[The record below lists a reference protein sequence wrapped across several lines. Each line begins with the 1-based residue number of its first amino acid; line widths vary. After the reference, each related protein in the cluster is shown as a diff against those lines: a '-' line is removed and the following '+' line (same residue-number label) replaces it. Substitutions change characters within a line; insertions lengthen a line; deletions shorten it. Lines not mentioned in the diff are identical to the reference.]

1 MSYQPLRSETTSVN
15 WHVEEKYHKEAIFS
29 FQFLRNLYRIFL
41 LSQVSNTDKYLLGL
55 WGLLI
60 VISLLCSYQIILI
73 PGKIY
78 QFLLEGDKESFVVE
92 LWIFLFWCI
101 LITCI
106 RILREACQSVLSNRA
121 RKAVTEYIQSIY
133 MSNFSFYR
141 LHNWKDA
148 PDNPDQRIVSDV
160 EQLFELLYQTL
171 GGQLGSSGLIEAVL
185 NILWYSF
192 HTLVRCGLVGISIA
206 YAWSILVGVVETLL
220 VNVVSPWIFQ
230 QEVFQAWFRF
240 LHIDLRRNAEYI
252 LFQGD
257 GNFERRRLQNALE
270 SVVNNRYRIIFRQMG
285 LNSAQVGYGYLVNL
299 IMYITIGIVLL
310 QGSYWS
316 LEKDS
321 TKAEWIAQTS
331 GIFIS
336 LLYGFTTL
344 IQRGTN
350 LSSLV
355 PVSTRVAQL
364 LDKLETLTN
373 TWMQSCIELSNNQ
386 IEVCDITVETL
397 DGKFLLSSLS
407 FQLAKA
413 ESLLIYGPSGIGK
426 TCILRCIRGLWKPA
440 KGRIFR
446 PALSDVSYYGIY
458 FLPEYPYLPPNCSLR
473 EQLCYPKSKDSKQE
487 EEEIESLLKCVGLSN
502 LQHRVGGLDSKKD
515 LTLLLSA
522 GEKQKLCLA
531 RALYHKPSWIVMDEA
546 ICNLDTDSKQA
557 VYNILKFRGIGFIT
571 VSHDEELKA
580 VHDKILELSK
590 NDDL

>member
-1 MSYQPLRSETTSVN
+1 MSFSYQPLSSRSETTSMIN
-15 WHVEEKYHKEAIFS
+15 WYREGKYHKEATFS
-29 FQFLRNLYRIFL
+29 FQFLRNLYTIFI
-41 LSQVSNTDKYLLGL
+41 LSQVSKKDRYLLGL
-55 WGLLI
+55 WSVLI

-78 QFLLEGDKESFVVE
+78 QYLLEGDKENFVRE
-92 LWIFLFWCI
+92 LWTLLFWCI

-106 RILREACQSVLSNRA
+106 RISRAACQAVLSNRA

-133 MSNFSFYR
+133 LSSFSFY
-141 LHNWKDA
+141 LLQNCKDF
-148 PDNPDQRIVSDV
+148 PDNPDQRIVSDI
-160 EQLFELLYQTL
+160 EQLFELFYQTL
-171 GGQLGSSGLIEAVL
+171 GD
-185 NILWYSF
+185 F
-192 HTLVRCGLVGISIA
+192 
-206 YAWSILVGVVETLL
+206 ETLL

-257 GNFERRRLQNALE
+257 GNFEKQRLQEALE
-270 SVVNNRYRIIFRQMG
+270 SVVDNRYRIIFRQLG
-285 LNSAQVGYGYLVNL
+285 LNSVQVGYGYLTNL

-321 TKAEWIAQTS
+321 AKAEWIAQTS

-355 PVSTRVAQL
+355 PVCTRVAQL
-364 LDKLETLTN
+364 LDKLKTLTH
-373 TWMQSCIELSNNQ
+373 TSMESCIELHRDR
-386 IEVCDITVETL
+386 IE
-397 DGKFLLSSLS
+397 S
-407 FQLAKA
+407 FVVIFIL
-413 ESLLIYGPSGIGK
+413 PSCQSRVIVDMW
-426 TCILRCIRGLWKPA
+426 TFR
-440 KGRIFR
+440 GRIFR
-446 PALSDVSYYGIY
+446 PALSEVSYHGIY

-473 EQLCYPKSKDSKQE
+473 
-487 EEEIESLLKCVGLSN
+487 LSN
-502 LQHRVGGLDSKKD
+502 LQHRTGGLDSQTD
-515 LTLLLSA
+515 LALLLSA

-546 ICNLDTDSKQA
+546 ICHLDTESKQA
-557 VYNILKFRGIGFIT
+557 IYEVLKFRGIGFIT

-580 VHDKILELSK
+580 VHDKILTLS
-590 NDDL
+590 DI